1 MRRKIALGSMMLFVA
16 GAVVM
21 CRGGGRDA
29 SPVTPAPP
37 LAAPRRLEA
46 GPPPGERGNARSA
59 LGTNLFGVSDFTA
72 EWPFIDA
79 FKTSRDWIAG
89 SSSVWED
96 GRPLDLDEH
105 GWVRSLGPDQI
116 ARTLVFWDVGAVYP
130 GGDYVLL
137 YEGEGVIDYEFGA
150 RLKEEGEGRHV
161 VEVDPTKGGVSIVI
175 REVRRGDHLRNL
187 RLLMPGGTCAEEPR
201 GKVPAD
207 PSPPASRRAAY
218 CTSDGDCA
226 GRCVPFEESYA
237 EAIFHP
243 EFLAG
248 LRPFGVIR
256 FMDWMRTNET
266 KIRRWEER
274 PRLEDARW
282 TEKGVPLEVMLALA
296 NRLGADPW
304 FTIPH
309 SANDD
314 YVERFA
320 RAVRVGLAPGLQ
332 TYVEHSNEV
341 WNSMFPQAEH
351 AAEQGRRRAL
361 SRDRFEGQLRYHAL
375 RSREI
380 FDIFERVFGGTE
392 GLVRVLGAHVANTWA
407 SETMLKVDG
416 VREKVDAL
424 AIAPYFGGALGAP
437 EALDRVKRMN
447 ADAVIRELLET
458 ELPQAA
464 KWVREQAA
472 VAREAGLALIA
483 YEGGQHL
490 VGVGP
495 AVSDQALNQLFDAVN
510 RDPRMKQLY
519 LDYLKAW
526 REGGG
531 RLFVH
536 YAHCVKSTQWGRWG
550 ALEYLGQ
557 PRQEAP
563 KFDALLEFIDAN
575 PRWWD

>member
-1 MRRKIALGSMMLFVA
+1 MLFAA

-21 CRGGGRDA
+21 CRGGGRDTSPSASSPSAEPRHLEA
-29 SPVTPAPP
+29 SPSTVD
-37 LAAPRRLEA
+37 
-46 GPPPGERGNARSA
+46 RGNARSA
-59 LGTNLFGVSDFTA
+59 LGTNLYAVSDFTA

-79 FKTSRDWIAG
+79 FKTSREWIGG

-116 ARTLVFWDVGAVYP
+116 ARTLLFWDVGSVYP
-130 GGDYVLL
+130 AGDYVLL
-137 YEGEGVIDYEFGA
+137 YEGEGVLDYEFGA
-150 RLKEEGEGRHV
+150 RLKEKRAGRHV
-161 VEVDPTKGGVSIVI
+161 VEVDPTKGGVSIMI
-175 REVRRGDHLRNL
+175 REVRPGNHLRNL
-187 RLLMPGGTCAEEPR
+187 RLLMPGGMCSEAPRAPSPEEP
-201 GKVPAD
+201 KPAEAD
-207 PSPPASRRAAY
+207 GAAPCAPPACPPRH
-218 CTSDGDCA
+218 CTSDEGCA

-243 EFLAG
+243 DFVAG

-266 KIRRWEER
+266 DIRRWEER

-282 TEKGVPLEVMLALA
+282 TKKGVPLEVMLALA

-320 RAVRVGLAPGLQ
+320 RAVRAGLASGRT

-341 WNSMFPQAEH
+341 WNSIFPQAAY

-361 SRDRFEGQLRYHAL
+361 SRNRFEGQLRYHAL

-380 FDIFERVFGGTE
+380 FDIFERLFGGTE
-392 GLVRVLGAHVANTWA
+392 DLVRVLGTHVANTWS
-407 SETMLKVDG
+407 SETMLKVNG

-424 AIAPYFGGALGAP
+424 AIAPYFGGALGDP
-437 EALDRVKRMN
+437 EELDRVRQMSP
-447 ADAVIRELLET
+447 DAVIQELLET
-458 ELPQAA
+458 GVPQAGV
-464 KWVREQAA
+464 WVREHAAFARQAG
-472 VAREAGLALIA
+472 VRLIA

-495 AVSDQALNQLFDAVN
+495 AVADEALNRLFDAVN

-519 LDYLKAW
+519 LDYLRAW

-531 RLFVH
+531 DLFVH
-536 YAHCVKSTQWGRWG
+536 YAHCVKSSQWGRWG

-557 PRQEAP
+557 PREEAP
-563 KFDALLEFIDAN
+563 KFDALLEFIDTN